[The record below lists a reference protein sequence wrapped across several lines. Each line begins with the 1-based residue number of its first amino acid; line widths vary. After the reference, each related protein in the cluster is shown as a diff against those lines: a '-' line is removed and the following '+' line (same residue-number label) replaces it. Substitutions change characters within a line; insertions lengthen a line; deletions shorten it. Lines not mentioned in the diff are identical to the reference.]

1 MAPKVLIA
9 DELAPEAVKIFKDR
23 GIEVE
28 EKVGLKSKELIPII
42 GNYDGLAV
50 RSATKATAEVIAAA
64 KNLKVIGRAGIGV
77 DNIDIKAATAR
88 GICVMNTPFGN
99 NITTAEHT
107 VALMMAL
114 ARHLPQADRTTHQ
127 GKWEK
132 SKFVGVELYAKTLGI
147 VGCGNIGSIV
157 ADRAQGLKMKVI
169 AFDPFLSP
177 ERAVDLG
184 VEKVELDTLLKRADF
199 ISLHTPLTDQTRGI
213 INAEALAKC
222 RPGVRL
228 INCARGGLVV
238 EDDLKAAL
246 DSGRVAGAALD
257 VFSTEPAT
265 ENALF
270 NHPNVVC
277 TPHLGA
283 SSTEAQFNVA
293 VQVAEQMSDF
303 LLHGAVTNAI
313 NMPSVTVEEAPR
325 LRPYMKLAEQLG
337 AFAGQATEAGIRRVV
352 VEYEGH
358 VATLNTRPLTAI
370 LLQGLLK
377 PSLDSSVNMV
387 NAPIVAKERN
397 IEISEVKT
405 DREGDFHTLIRLGI
419 ESEGW
424 RRDIA
429 GTLFADQRPRV
440 VEIKGI
446 KIDAELGPHM
456 LYVTNEDKP
465 GFIGRLGT
473 MLGDN
478 KVNIATFALG
488 RSAPGQDAIA
498 LVEIDGALPAK
509 LIEEVQALPGVRQA
523 KALSF

>member
-23 GIEVE
+23 GVEVE
-28 EKVGLKSKELIPII
+28 EKVGLKPKELIAII
-42 GNYDGLAV
+42 GNYDGLAI
-50 RSATKATAEVIAAA
+50 RSATKVTAEVIAAA
-64 KNLKVIGRAGIGV
+64 KTLKVVGRAGIGV
-77 DNIDIKAATAR
+77 DNVDIKAATAR

-107 VALMMAL
+107 VAMMMAL
-114 ARHLPQADRTTHQ
+114 ARHIPLADRTTHQ

-147 VGCGNIGSIV
+147 IGCGNIGSIV
-157 ADRAQGLKMKVI
+157 ADRAQGMKMKVI
-169 AFDPFLSP
+169 AFDPYLSP
-177 ERAVDLG
+177 ERAIDLG
-184 VEKVELDTLLKRADF
+184 VEKVEFDALLKRADF

-222 RPGVRL
+222 RHGVRL
-228 INCARGGLVV
+228 INCARGGLVI
-238 EDDLKAAL
+238 ETDLKAAL
-246 DSGRVAGAALD
+246 DSGQVAGAALD

-265 ENALF
+265 ENILF
-270 NHPNVVC
+270 QHPNLVC

-337 AFAGQATEAGIRRVV
+337 AFAGQATETGIKRVV

-358 VATLNTRPLTAI
+358 VAQLNTRPLTAI

-397 IEISEVKT
+397 IEVSEVKT
-405 DREGDFHTLIRLGI
+405 DREGDFHTLIRLRV
-419 ESEGW
+419 ESDGW
-424 RRDIA
+424 QRDVA

-446 KIDAELGPHM
+446 KIDAELGPQM

-473 MLGDN
+473 LLGNN

-488 RSAPGQDAIA
+488 RSSPGQDAIVLA
-498 LVEIDGALPAK
+498 EIDGALPAK
-509 LIEEVQALPGVRQA
+509 LLEEVQALPGVRQA
-523 KALSF
+523 KALTF

>member
-1 MAPKVLIA
+1 MTPKVLIA
-9 DELAPEAVKIFKDR
+9 DELAPAAVQIFKDR
-23 GIEVE
+23 GVAVE
-28 EKVGLKSKELIPII
+28 ERVGLKPKELAQII
-42 GNYDGLAV
+42 AGYEGLAV
-50 RSATKATAEVIAAA
+50 RSATKVTADVIAAA
-64 KNLKVIGRAGIGV
+64 TKLKVVGRAGIGV
-77 DNIDIKAATAR
+77 DNIDVKAATAR

-114 ARHLPQADRTTHQ
+114 ARHIPLADRTTHQ

-147 VGCGNIGSIV
+147 IGCGNIGSIV
-157 ADRAQGLKMKVI
+157 ADRAQGLKMRVI
-169 AFDPFLSP
+169 AYDPFLSA
-177 ERAVDLG
+177 ERAADLG
-184 VEKVELDTLLKRADF
+184 VEKVDFETLLKRADF

-213 INAEALAKC
+213 VNAEALAKC

-238 EDDLKAAL
+238 EADLKAAL
-246 DSGRVAGAALD
+246 DSGQVAGAALD
-257 VFSTEPAT
+257 VFSAEPAN
-265 ENALF
+265 ENLLF

-293 VQVAEQMSDF
+293 VQVAEQMADF
-303 LLHGAVTNAI
+303 LLHGAVANAI
-313 NMPSVTVEEAPR
+313 NMASVTVEEAPK

-337 AFAGQATEAGIRRVV
+337 AFAGQATETGIRRVV

-358 VATLNTRPLTAI
+358 VAQLNTRPLTAV

-377 PSLDSSVNMV
+377 PQLDSVNMV
-387 NAPIVAKERN
+387 NAPLVAKERD
-397 IEISEVKT
+397 IDVTEVKH
-405 DREGDFHTLIRLGI
+405 DREGDFHTLIRLGV
-419 ESEGW
+419 ESDNW

-446 KIDAELGPHM
+446 KVDAELGPHM

-473 MLGDN
+473 LLGDH

-488 RSAPGQDAIA
+488 RTAPGQDAIC
-498 LVEIDGALPAK
+498 LVEIDGALPNH
-509 LIEEVQALPGVRQA
+509 LIDEVQALPGVKQA
-523 KALSF
+523 KALGF

>member
-1 MAPKVLIA
+1 
-9 DELAPEAVKIFKDR
+9 
-23 GIEVE
+23 
-28 EKVGLKSKELIPII
+28 
-42 GNYDGLAV
+42 
-50 RSATKATAEVIAAA
+50 
-64 KNLKVIGRAGIGV
+64 
-77 DNIDIKAATAR
+77 
-88 GICVMNTPFGN
+88 
-99 NITTAEHT
+99 
-107 VALMMAL
+107 
-114 ARHLPQADRTTHQ
+114 
-127 GKWEK
+127 
-132 SKFVGVELYAKTLGI
+132 
-147 VGCGNIGSIV
+147 
-157 ADRAQGLKMKVI
+157 
-169 AFDPFLSP
+169 
-177 ERAVDLG
+177 
-184 VEKVELDTLLKRADF
+184 
-199 ISLHTPLTDQTRGI
+199 
-213 INAEALAKC
+213 
-222 RPGVRL
+222 
-228 INCARGGLVV
+228 
-238 EDDLKAAL
+238 
-246 DSGRVAGAALD
+246 

-270 NHPNVVC
+270 NHPSVVC

-337 AFAGQATEAGIRRVV
+337 AFAGQATETGIKRVV

-397 IEISEVKT
+397 IEVSEVKT
-405 DREGDFHTLIRLGI
+405 DREGDFHTLIRVGI

-473 MLGDN
+473 VLGDH

-488 RSAPGQDAIA
+488 RSSPGQDAIA

-523 KALSF
+523 KALTF